1 MINFLRSKFYSMKKI
16 IPLLLI
22 LCSAAFVFA
31 QVHVTVGPYLQS
43 PTPNSIKIKWRS
55 DTTSASKI
63 MYGTSLA
70 SLNQTTLDTALTSNH
85 TIKLTGLAPYTKYYY
100 AIYDGNVML
109 EGADSE
115 HWFRT
120 FPVAGTEMPFRVW
133 GIGDFGKGN
142 TWQPK
147 VRDAYLNYDTVET
160 NFWVWMGDNA
170 YGDGTE
176 PEYLNQVFD
185 SVSGY
190 QKLMKHWPFLPS
202 PGNHDYN
209 SISPISSPTPP
220 LTHTGPYYNLVDV
233 YTNGEAGGVPTGHEL
248 FYSYDYANAH
258 FISLNSEIGSLFT
271 AADDWT
277 GVNLFSTFTGSPMTQ
292 WLTADLQANTK
303 PWVIVYFH
311 QTPYTDGSHDAG
323 AWWEVYMKA
332 MRQNF
337 APIWEQYG
345 VDLVLCG
352 HSHVYERSYLVKGA
366 YGDAADINFL
376 NFVQNTNGV
385 DSLGQAFLKYTQ
397 GANPNQGTV
406 YVVCG
411 NSGSTDAA
419 PGLHHPY
426 MYTGYGC
433 DTCVGS
439 FILDINGNRLDGR
452 HLDGFGNIRDHFT
465 IKKIDAEDP
474 NAVHDL
480 QADGWLSEFKIAPNP
495 FSSSTNVSFDLKQT
509 EKVVITINDAV
520 GKRLQLFEGE
530 LQQGNQHLEINAQK
544 LKLAKGI
551 YNLQVIAGGKS
562 ASRNLVIQ

>member
-1 MINFLRSKFYSMKKI
+1 
-16 IPLLLI
+16 
-22 LCSAAFVFA
+22 
-31 QVHVTVGPYLQS
+31 
-43 PTPNSIKIKWRS
+43 
-55 DTTSASKI
+55 
-63 MYGTSLA
+63 
-70 SLNQTTLDTALTSNH
+70 
-85 TIKLTGLAPYTKYYY
+85 
-100 AIYDGNVML
+100 
-109 EGADSE
+109 
-115 HWFRT
+115 
-120 FPVAGTEMPFRVW
+120 
-133 GIGDFGKGN
+133 
-142 TWQPK
+142 
-147 VRDAYLNYDTVET
+147 
-160 NFWVWMGDNA
+160 
-170 YGDGTE
+170 
-176 PEYLNQVFD
+176 
-185 SVSGY
+185 
-190 QKLMKHWPFLPS
+190 
-202 PGNHDYN
+202 
-209 SISPISSPTPP
+209 
-220 LTHTGPYYNLVDV
+220 
-233 YTNGEAGGVPTGHEL
+233 
-248 FYSYDYANAH
+248 
-258 FISLNSEIGSLFT
+258 
-271 AADDWT
+271 
-277 GVNLFSTFTGSPMTQ
+277 
-292 WLTADLQANTK
+292 
-303 PWVIVYFH
+303 
-311 QTPYTDGSHDAG
+311 
-323 AWWEVYMKA
+323 MKA

-411 NSGSTDAA
+411 NSGSTDPA